1 MDEIDRTAPPLPSPE
16 ASAPADGGSDRT
28 VPGRRERIPAGRY
41 APGGLILGRYKV
53 LAELGRGGMGV
64 VFRCFDETAGIEA
77 ALKALPP
84 ELSHDTS
91 EMEEV
96 KANFQLVEKLHHPNI
111 AAVRNLERDPATGDF
126 FLIMECAGGEDLR
139 AWLRRRRQEGSLT
152 FDAVLSVVRQVAAAL
167 DYAHSEKIIH
177 RDIKPGNVMIDAE
190 GRVKVLDFGLAAQ
203 IHTSLTR
210 VSMACRGTSGTAPYM
225 APEQWEGKV
234 QGAAADQY
242 ALAAMTYEMLAGRP
256 PFTAADP
263 AVLQQLVLTR
273 EPEAPPNLPSFRWNA
288 LRRAMS
294 RDPGDRFPDCAAFA
308 AALES
313 PERPMPGKLS
323 RSALWGV
330 AALGILAA
338 VAVLHVREP
347 GRVPAVP
354 HVMQS
359 APVPDRPET
368 ADRPAAEV
376 SPPPAKMVP
385 AAPEAP
391 STPPPA
397 AVPAAA
403 VSSAVPERT
412 VPAAEPAAKD
422 PVPEFRLK
430 CGSASGRLAFAEGEE
445 VSLTVESNCPCYIL
459 VYVRQPDGSEVV
471 LFPNRYN
478 WNAKIP
484 AGVPVAIPGT
494 DKAGFKIVAS
504 PPFGTDEIHFVACTA
519 EAEIFK
525 KAMGLAQRET
535 RHFATTRGLR
545 VEAETQAAACG
556 RDGGGIWANA
566 ALSITTKPR

>member
-1 MDEIDRTAPPLPSPE
+1 MDEIDRAVPPLPPPE
-16 ASAPADGGSDRT
+16 VSAPVEDGADRT
-28 VPGRRERIPAGRY
+28 VPGRRGKLPVGRY
-41 APGGLILGRYKV
+41 APGSLILGRYKV

-111 AAVRNLERDPATGDF
+111 AAIRNLERDSATGDF

-139 AWLRRRRQEGSLT
+139 AWLRRRRQEGSLG
-152 FDAVLSVVRQVAAAL
+152 FDAVLPIVKQVAAAL

-203 IHTSLTR
+203 IHTSMTR
-210 VSMACRGTSGTAPYM
+210 VSIACRGTSGTAPYM
-225 APEQWEGKV
+225 APEQWEGKI

-242 ALAAMTYEMLAGRP
+242 TLAVMVYEMLAGHP

-273 EPEAPPNLPSFRWNA
+273 EPEMLPNLPSFRWNA

-294 RDPGDRFPDCAAFA
+294 RDPGARFPDCASFV
-308 AALES
+308 AALAA
-313 PERPMPGKLS
+313 PERPRSS
-323 RSALWGV
+323 RFSRNAVGGI
-330 AALGILAA
+330 AALGIL
-338 VAVLHVREP
+338 VAIVVFHVHEL
-347 GRVPAVP
+347 GRTPTVS
-354 HVMQS
+354 HEMQS

-368 ADRPAAEV
+368 VEHPAAV
-376 SPPPAKMVP
+376 LPPPAGIVP
-385 AAPEAP
+385 AVPGVPSTPSSLAAPTAVVPSAAPERP
-391 STPPPA
+391 
-397 AVPAAA
+397 VLAAA
-403 VSSAVPERT
+403 PT
-412 VPAAEPAAKD
+412 VQDPA
-422 PVPEFRLK
+422 PEFRLK
-430 CGSASGRLAFAEGEE
+430 CGSASGRLEFVEGEE
-445 VSLTVESNCPCYIL
+445 VALTVESSFSCYIL
-459 VYVRQPDGSEVV
+459 VYVLQPDGSEVV

-494 DKAGFKIVAS
+494 DKPGFKIVAS
-504 PPFGTDEIHFVACTA
+504 PPFGTDEIRFVACTA

-525 KAMGLAQRET
+525 KAMELAQRET
-535 RHFATTRGLR
+535 RHFATTRGLQ
-545 VEAETQAAACG
+545 VEAETQIAASG
-556 RDGGGIWANA
+556 PDGGGSWATA
-566 ALSITTKPR
+566 TLCITTKPK